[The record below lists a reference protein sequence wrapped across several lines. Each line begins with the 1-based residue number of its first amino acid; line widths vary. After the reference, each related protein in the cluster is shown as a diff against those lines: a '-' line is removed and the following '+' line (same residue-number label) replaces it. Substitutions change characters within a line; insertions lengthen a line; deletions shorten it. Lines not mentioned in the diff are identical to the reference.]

1 MGLDIDRLLNALEN
15 ENNELLLDLN
25 KEKISA
31 MKNDI
36 LQKLNIKNDKLKL
49 FHKKLKLY
57 RYVDNTED
65 INYGS
70 FIRWISLKTPNDIK
84 LTNGGIVCDMKTKDN
99 SIYIICKNSLNRF
112 FTLTLEENIIFQKL
126 TPQEEVILSAM
137 NYLNKKE

>member
-1 MGLDIDRLLNALEN
+1 MGLDVDRLLNALEN
-15 ENNELLLDLN
+15 ENNESLLDLN
-25 KEKISA
+25 KEKIST

-57 RYVDNTED
+57 RYVDNVED

-84 LTNGGIVCDMKTKDN
+84 LTNGGIVCDMKTKDE

-126 TPQEEVILSAM
+126 TSQEEVILSAM
-137 NYLNKKE
+137 NYLNK

>member
-1 MGLDIDRLLNALEN
+1 MGLDVDKLLNALEN
-15 ENNELLLDLN
+15 ENNESLLDLN
-25 KEKISA
+25 KEKISN

-57 RYVDNTED
+57 RYVDNVED

-84 LTNGGIVCDMKTKDN
+84 LTNGGIVCDMKTKDE
-99 SIYIICKNSLNRF
+99 SIYIICKCCTFCIIYLYLANRSIKRV
-112 FTLTLEENIIFQKL
+112 IIRPSY
-126 TPQEEVILSAM
+126 TYCIYISSSC
-137 NYLNKKE
+137 

>member
-1 MGLDIDRLLNALEN
+1 MGLDVDRLLNALEN
-15 ENNELLLDLN
+15 ENNESLLDLN
-25 KEKISA
+25 KEKIST

-57 RYVDNTED
+57 RYVDNVED

-84 LTNGGIVCDMKTKDN
+84 LTNGGIVCDMKTKDE

-126 TPQEEVILSAM
+126 SNQEEVILSAM
-137 NYLNKKE
+137 NYLNK

>member
-1 MGLDIDRLLNALEN
+1 MGLDVDKLLNALEN
-15 ENNELLLDLN
+15 ENNESLLDLN
-25 KEKISA
+25 KEKIST

-57 RYVDNTED
+57 RYVDNVED

-84 LTNGGIVCDMKTKDN
+84 LTNGGIVCDMKTKDE

-126 TPQEEVILSAM
+126 TSQEEVILSAM
-137 NYLNKKE
+137 NYLNK

>member
-1 MGLDIDRLLNALEN
+1 MGLDVDRLLNALEN
-15 ENNELLLDLN
+15 ENNESLLDLN
-25 KEKISA
+25 KEKIST

-57 RYVDNTED
+57 RYVDNVED

-84 LTNGGIVCDMKTKDN
+84 LTNGGIVCDMKTKDE
-99 SIYIICKNSLNRF
+99 SIYIICKNSMNRF

-126 TPQEEVILSAM
+126 SNQEEVILSAM
-137 NYLNKKE
+137 NYLNK

>member
-1 MGLDIDRLLNALEN
+1 MGLDVDRLLNALEN
-15 ENNELLLDLN
+15 ENNESLLDLN
-25 KEKISA
+25 KEKISN

-57 RYVDNTED
+57 RYVDNVED

-84 LTNGGIVCDMKTKDN
+84 LTNGGIVCDMKKKDE

-112 FTLTLEENIIFQKL
+112 FTLILEENIIFQKL
-126 TPQEEVILSAM
+126 TPQEEIILSAM
-137 NYLNKKE
+137 NYLNK

>member
-1 MGLDIDRLLNALEN
+1 MGLDVDRLLNALEN
-15 ENNELLLDLN
+15 ENNESLLDLN
-25 KEKISA
+25 KEKIST

-57 RYVDNTED
+57 RYVDNVED

-84 LTNGGIVCDMKTKDN
+84 LTNGGIVCDSIGVHLKLPRRGRDKHNNRKIAFN
-99 SIYIICKNSLNRF
+99 SI
-112 FTLTLEENIIFQKL
+112 
-126 TPQEEVILSAM
+126 VV
-137 NYLNKKE
+137 YLKSPRRRREQT

>member
-1 MGLDIDRLLNALEN
+1 MGLDVDRLLNALEN
-15 ENNELLLDLN
+15 ENNESLLDLN
-25 KEKISA
+25 KEKIST

-57 RYVDNTED
+57 RYVDNVED

-84 LTNGGIVCDMKTKDN
+84 LTNGGIVCDMKTKDE

-112 FTLTLEENIIFQKL
+112 FTLRLEENIIFQKL

-137 NYLNKKE
+137 NYLNK

>member
-1 MGLDIDRLLNALEN
+1 MGLDIENLLNALEN
-15 ENNELLLDLN
+15 ENNESVLDLN
-25 KEKISA
+25 KETISA

-57 RYVDNTED
+57 RYVDNIQD

-84 LTNGGIVCDMKTKDN
+84 LTNGGIICDMKSKDE
-99 SIYIICKNSLNRF
+99 SILIICKNSLNRF
-112 FTLTLEENIIFQKL
+112 FSLTLEENIIFQKL

-137 NYLNKKE
+137 NYLNK

>member
-1 MGLDIDRLLNALEN
+1 MGLDVNRLLNALEN
-15 ENNELLLDLN
+15 ENNESLLDLN
-25 KEKISA
+25 KEKIST

-57 RYVDNTED
+57 RYVDNIED

-84 LTNGGIVCDMKTKDN
+84 LTNGGIVCDMKKKND
-99 SIYIICKNSLNRF
+99 SIYIICKNSMNRF
-112 FTLTLEENIIFQKL
+112 FTLTLEENLIFQKL
-126 TPQEEVILSAM
+126 TSQEEVILTAM
-137 NYLNKKE
+137 NYLNKIN

>member
-1 MGLDIDRLLNALEN
+1 MGLDVDRLLNALEN
-15 ENNELLLDLN
+15 ENNESLLDLN
-25 KEKISA
+25 KEKIST

-57 RYVDNTED
+57 RYVDNVED

-84 LTNGGIVCDMKTKDN
+84 LTNGGIVCDMKKKDE

-126 TPQEEVILSAM
+126 SNQEEVILSAM
-137 NYLNKKE
+137 NYLNK

>member
-84 LTNGGIVCDMKTKDN
+84 LTNGGIVCDMKTKDE

>member
-1 MGLDIDRLLNALEN
+1 MGLDVDRLLNALEN
-15 ENNELLLDLN
+15 ENNESLLDLN
-25 KEKISA
+25 KEKIST

-57 RYVDNTED
+57 RYVDNVED

-84 LTNGGIVCDMKTKDN
+84 LTNGGIVCDMKTKDE

-126 TPQEEVILSAM
+126 TNQEEVILSAM
-137 NYLNKKE
+137 NYLNK

>member
-1 MGLDIDRLLNALEN
+1 MGLDVDKLLNALEN
-15 ENNELLLDLN
+15 ENNESLLDLN
-25 KEKISA
+25 KEKISN

-57 RYVDNTED
+57 RYVDNVED

-84 LTNGGIVCDMKTKDN
+84 LTNGGIVCDMKKKDE

-126 TPQEEVILSAM
+126 TNQEEVILSAM
-137 NYLNKKE
+137 NYLNK

>member
-1 MGLDIDRLLNALEN
+1 MGLDVDRLLNALEN
-15 ENNELLLDLN
+15 ENNESLLDLN
-25 KEKISA
+25 KEKIST

-57 RYVDNTED
+57 RYVDNVED

-84 LTNGGIVCDMKTKDN
+84 LTNGGIVCDMKK
-99 SIYIICKNSLNRF
+99 KMKV
-112 FTLTLEENIIFQKL
+112 FTLFVKIH
-126 TPQEEVILSAM
+126 
-137 NYLNKKE
+137 

>member
-1 MGLDIDRLLNALEN
+1 MGLDVDRLLNALEN
-15 ENNELLLDLN
+15 ENNESLLDLN
-25 KEKISA
+25 KEKIST

-57 RYVDNTED
+57 RYVDNVED

-84 LTNGGIVCDMKTKDN
+84 LTNGGIVCDMKTKDE
-99 SIYIICKNSLNRF
+99 SIYIICKNSMNRF
-112 FTLTLEENIIFQKL
+112 FTLILEENIIFQKL
-126 TPQEEVILSAM
+126 TSQEEIILSAM
-137 NYLNKKE
+137 NYLNK

>member
-1 MGLDIDRLLNALEN
+1 MGLDVDRLLNALEN
-15 ENNELLLDLN
+15 ENNESLLDLN
-25 KEKISA
+25 KEKIST

-57 RYVDNTED
+57 RYVDNVED
-65 INYGS
+65 INYGN

-84 LTNGGIVCDMKTKDN
+84 LTNGGIVCDMKKKDE

-112 FTLTLEENIIFQKL
+112 FTLRLEENIIFQKL
-126 TPQEEVILSAM
+126 TSQEEVILSAM
-137 NYLNKKE
+137 NYLNK

>member
-1 MGLDIDRLLNALEN
+1 MGLDVDKLLNALEN
-15 ENNELLLDLN
+15 ENNESLLDLN
-25 KEKISA
+25 KEKISN

-57 RYVDNTED
+57 RYVDNVED

-84 LTNGGIVCDMKTKDN
+84 LTNGGIVCDMKTKDE

-137 NYLNKKE
+137 NYLNK

>member
-1 MGLDIDRLLNALEN
+1 MDVDKLLNALEN
-15 ENNELLLDLN
+15 ENNESLLDLN
-25 KEKISA
+25 KEKISN

-57 RYVDNTED
+57 RYVDNVED

-84 LTNGGIVCDMKTKDN
+84 LTNGGIVCDMKTKDE

-137 NYLNKKE
+137 NYLNK